1 MPLAWRGT
9 IGVSATNRRVT
20 VDNGELVPLRAG
32 LEMPWAI
39 VAAGDAAAGDAAAGD
54 AAAGDAAAK
63 RKRAEGDDD
72 DAGGDDAEKK
82 GKA

>member
-39 VAAGDAAAGDAAAGD
+39 VAAGDAAAGDAAA
-54 AAAGDAAAK
+54 K